1 MTRPSAPA
9 PRGGSA
15 QREEGPQSQLV
26 VTAVLLSI
34 SGAEA
39 LLTEGRTEQAAGG
52 MEPPSAL
59 PRGGRVPWQELLLA
73 GERDDPLG

>member
-15 QREEGPQSQLV
+15 QREESTDQLV